1 MSIFRHICAYTYA
14 RLSHPH
20 PLGVA
25 GVRSNVRGH
34 NRRLVLYDGCSHD
47 AELHALLTS
56 SLMLRRLKSQVLSQ
70 LPPLVRTVIRVTAP
84 ALPTAAGTQ
93 AEAEG
98 EGLWDDVSA
107 TQADMIRD
115 DAMLLEKEAA
125 SGRPSEYHLVGRN
138 KLEGALEWVEERL
151 RVARLQDEGEE
162 RKLVLFG
169 YHLDVLDAVQK
180 KVQDVFSGRGGRKKG
195 AKKGAQAGE
204 DDGEGS
210 EHEPDEERLA
220 VPGVNS
226 AKPGLSLIR
235 IDGHVPGLERQAL
248 VSRFSSD
255 PNCLVAIIGITAGGV
270 GESVTSVALNRHRS
284 PLDWPTQAV
293 KANRLTDSA
302 MLCLHIQGLI

>member
-1 MSIFRHICAYTYA
+1 MHAIDTHSFSC
-14 RLSHPH
+14 
-20 PLGVA
+20 VA
-25 GVRSNVRGH
+25 GVRSNVRGQK
-34 NRRLVLYDGCSHD
+34 RRLVLYDGCSHD

-115 DAMLLEKEAA
+115 DAMLLEREAA

-180 KVQDVFSGRGGRKKG
+180 KVQDVFSGKGGGKKG

-204 DDGEGS
+204 EDGEG
-210 EHEPDEERLA
+210 EEPEEERA
-220 VPGVNS
+220 PGLNT
-226 AKPGLSLIR
+226 AKSGLSLIR
-235 IDGHVPGLERQAL
+235 IDGHVPGMERQAL

-270 GESVTSVALNRHRS
+270 GESSADTTS
-284 PLDWPTQAV
+284 PLGWPVQAV
-293 KANRLTDSA
+293 ESKRLT
-302 MLCLHIQGLI
+302 